1 MNEGDIYNWIIVH
14 TVLSDKDA
22 AEIST
27 MNSKATQELKGRG
40 ECLK

>member
-1 MNEGDIYNWIIVH
+1 MGEGDIYNWITAH

-22 AEIST
+22 EEISS

-40 ECLK
+40 E